1 MLLNFKTAKKCA
13 LQTLNSYFYIVFCK
27 LVALRSGC
35 NQSYI
40 TLGTANL
47 SMFSNRPH
55 SLALSVHY
63 KPALLVISNP
73 EFSAQIEATHEIEHY
88 ID

>member
-1 MLLNFKTAKKCA
+1 MLLNFKTAKKMCIA
-13 LQTLNSYFYIVFCK
+13 KIEFIILLFCK

-47 SMFSNRPH
+47 SMFFHRPH